1 MAQLKLDKTQEII
14 KTKEEMTL
22 EMERKVAQIENDN
35 FDQMNKKDLELKDLQ
50 ERVYKANENL
60 DKARVE
66 SANKLEQLRED
77 ERILREQTVDNM
89 KGEFRKRE
97 MEWQRRLKNMDTRH
111 KNEVEDLN
119 KEMED
124 ALHHQKDQFDIKVKS
139 LNNDHEKELDS
150 VMMQLN
156 DSQKVLAEVTAEKAQ
171 QMFEHENEMKIQ
183 LTDLQRQL
191 EDKFLLEKNE
201 KIMFM
206 NKDFEMKMDRKKMD
220 HDQELARIKF
230 QTSLE
235 EQKVI
240 RANNLNFE
248 LGKWRARI
256 YSLYFKL

>member
-1 MAQLKLDKTQEII
+1 MR
-14 KTKEEMTL
+14 EE
-22 EMERKVAQIENDN
+22 
-35 FDQMNKKDLELKDLQ
+35 
-50 ERVYKANENL
+50 
-60 DKARVE
+60 
-66 SANKLEQLRED
+66 
-77 ERILREQTVDNM
+77 ERIQREQTVDNM
-89 KGEFRKRE
+89 KGEFKKRE

-124 ALHHQKDQFDIKVKS
+124 ALHHQKDQYDIKVKS
-139 LNNDHEKELDS
+139 LSNDHEKELDS

-156 DSQKVLAEVTAEKAQ
+156 DSQKELAEVTAEKAQ

-201 KIMFM
+201 KIMVM
-206 NKDFEMKMDRKKMD
+206 NKDFEMKMERKEAG
-220 HDQELARIKF
+220 HDQDLERVKF

-248 LGKWRARI
+248 LGECRVQLLQYCKH
-256 YSLYFKL
+256 